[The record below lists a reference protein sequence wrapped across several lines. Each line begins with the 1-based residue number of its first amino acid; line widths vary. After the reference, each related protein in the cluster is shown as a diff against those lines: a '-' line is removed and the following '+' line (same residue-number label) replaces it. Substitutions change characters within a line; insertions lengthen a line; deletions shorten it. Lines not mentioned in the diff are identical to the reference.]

1 MIEVHELAKRYGGTT
16 AAGGLSFTVHSGR
29 SPVPGAQA
37 HCGESL
43 EGWLMGLTTR
53 VFVPWR
59 RCRAWLEWARP
70 ASTIAA
76 GVLAAACLGKVA
88 PVSAVVGEAFR
99 LSPFALGATI
109 SLITLVAAAIAAPA
123 GMWLRDRDPRPWLA
137 LGLVVMAV
145 AGGAMTLIPSS
156 QVALIFLRAVEGIGY
171 LLIVV
176 GGPGALVRQM
186 SGART
191 SVALALWGV
200 CTPAGLAVA
209 AVAGGLAASRTGW
222 REWFAVMAVMCAG
235 LAGVVAKLIRGQNAG
250 ATAAPRPTARRRGE
264 LAAPLLLSC
273 GFGALSLMTV
283 AIVALL
289 PSYLSTQLG
298 LPTAAA
304 GAATAAAAAASI
316 PGNACA
322 AVLLRRGVRP
332 GLLACSMLACPA
344 LAAAAFAGA
353 VPLPASIG
361 AAAALVFVVGIAAS
375 AAYAS
380 LPKVTRLIDDLPL
393 ANGILVQ
400 FGSAGALI
408 GPPIFTAITGLR
420 HWDLMGYVVTPAA
433 IVSAAAMAAAT
444 LAHRHRAADSAS

>member
-1 MIEVHELAKRYGGTT
+1 MP
-16 AAGGLSFTVHSGR
+16 GR
-29 SPVPGAQA
+29 K
-37 HCGESL
+37 
-43 EGWLMGLTTR
+43 
-53 VFVPWR
+53 
-59 RCRAWLEWARP
+59 WARP

-76 GVLAAACLGKVA
+76 GVLAAACLGQVA

-109 SLITLVAAAIAAPA
+109 SLITLVAAAVAAPA
-123 GMWLRDRDPRPWLA
+123 GMWLRNRDPRPWLA
-137 LGLVVMAV
+137 IGLAVMAI
-145 AGGAMTLIPSS
+145 AGGTMTVIPSS
-156 QVALIFLRAVEGIGY
+156 QLALIGLRGVEGIGY

-186 SGART
+186 SGARD

-209 AVAGGLAASRTGW
+209 AVAGGLAASGTGW
-222 REWFAVMAVMCAG
+222 REWFAVLAVMCAG
-235 LAGVVAKLIRGQNAG
+235 LAGVVAMLARGQNAG
-250 ATAAPRPTARRRGE
+250 APAAPRPTAHRRAK
-264 LAAPLLLSC
+264 LAAPLLLAC

-289 PSYLSTQLG
+289 PTYLSTRLG
-298 LPTAAA
+298 LPAAAA

-322 AVLLRRGVRP
+322 AMLLRRGVRP

-344 LAAAAFAGA
+344 LAAVAFAGA
-353 VPLPASIG
+353 VPLPVSIG
-361 AAAALVFVVGIAAS
+361 AAAAVIFAVGMAAS

-380 LPKVTRLIDDLPL
+380 LPKVTRRMDDLSM

-400 FGSAGALI
+400 LGSAGALI
-408 GPPIFTAITGLR
+408 GPPIFAAFTGLR
-420 HWDLMGYVVTPAA
+420 HWHLIGYLVTPAA
-433 IVSAAAMAAAT
+433 IASAAAMAAAT

>member
-1 MIEVHELAKRYGGTT
+1 
-16 AAGGLSFTVHSGR
+16 
-29 SPVPGAQA
+29 VPG
-37 HCGESL
+37 
-43 EGWLMGLTTR
+43 R
-53 VFVPWR
+53 
-59 RCRAWLEWARP
+59 EWVRP

-88 PVSAVVGEAFR
+88 PVSAFVGEGFG

-109 SLITLVAAAIAAPA
+109 SLITLVAAAVAAPA
-123 GMWLRDRDPRPWLA
+123 GMWLRNRDPRPWLA
-137 LGLVVMAV
+137 IGLVVMAF
-145 AGGAMTLIPSS
+145 AGGTMTLIPSS
-156 QVALIFLRAVEGIGY
+156 QIALICLRAVEGIGY

-186 SGART
+186 SGARN

-222 REWFAVMAVMCAG
+222 REWFAVLALTCAG
-235 LAGVVAKLIRGQNAG
+235 LAAVVLLLARGQNPG
-250 ATAAPRPTARRRGE
+250 TLAAPRPLAHRRGE
-264 LAAPLLLSC
+264 LAALLLLAC

-283 AIVALL
+283 AIVSLL
-289 PSYLSTQLG
+289 PAYLSTRLG
-298 LPTAAA
+298 PPAAAA
-304 GAATAAAAAASI
+304 GAATAAAVAASI

-344 LAAAAFAGA
+344 LAAVTFAGA

-361 AAAALVFVVGIAAS
+361 AAAAFIFAVGIAAS

-380 LPKVTRLIDDLPL
+380 LPQVTPLMHDLPL

-400 FGSAGALI
+400 LGSAGALA
-408 GPPIFTAITGLR
+408 GPPIFAAITSLR
-420 HWDLMGYVVTPAA
+420 HWHLIAYLVTPAA
-433 IVSAAAMAAAT
+433 IISAAAMAAAT
-444 LAHRHRAADSAS
+444 LAPRCRRADGTSRQRR